1 MPETSDP
8 RPQAKSTSRPPA
20 SGAWWPGFGVLS
32 FLAVAA
38 AVLAGMA
45 LGLGAFT
52 FGYGKGASYLVD
64 DPNACAN
71 CHVMDDH
78 FDSWAKSSHSAV
90 ATCNDCHLPHGPV
103 GKWVVKADNG
113 FFHSL
118 AFTTERFH
126 EPIRIKPRNRRVT
139 QGTCVDCH
147 RDFVHQ
153 MLPATE
159 GGDMLLCVHC
169 HTDVGHA
176 QKQ

>member
-1 MPETSDP
+1 MPATADP
-8 RPQAKSTSRPPA
+8 RPQPSHRRPSA
-20 SGAWWPGFGVLS
+20 TAWRRGFGVLG

-78 FDSWAKSSHSAV
+78 FDSWLKSSHSAV
-90 ATCNDCHLPHGPV
+90 ATCNDCHLPHHPV

-118 AFTTERFH
+118 AFTTENFH

-139 QGTCVDCH
+139 QGTCLHCH
-147 RDFVHQ
+147 GDFVHQ
-153 MLPATE
+153 MLPATD
-159 GGDMLLCVHC
+159 GGDMLLCMHC
-169 HTDVGHA
+169 HVDVGHA
-176 QKQ
+176 QK